1 MYAIPG
7 LLALLAFIYVRP
19 QEFIPALQS
28 VPFLY
33 VFVLLTAVGWV
44 LDLRLGFTRLRSSGM
59 LGWALAYFAWSV
71 ITFGVAKANGA
82 ATVPSELVMI
92 GVSCFL
98 FLVLS
103 QAIQTVAGVRMVAT
117 VILALTLV
125 LAAVGVHQ
133 AFAPLG
139 CVKQDDLQPNV
150 YRADGRGCSTVT
162 GGEIA
167 EGPSECAESSVYDA
181 SRFRCEHLG
190 LVGTLSVEGRVRYR
204 GIMEDPNE
212 LAMALSLALPF
223 AFALFQARR
232 TAPRVL
238 LAALALGLFGVCT
251 IMTRSRS
258 GQLAFLAVLGTYLL
272 RRLGWVGVAAAA
284 LLGAP
289 VLLLGGRDDSG
300 ADQSTMERLEC
311 WAAALDMFRGSP
323 IFGVG
328 KTQFAENHYL
338 TAHNSFMLALGET
351 GLPGLF
357 LFSSVVFQ
365 GLKGALAS
373 ARDAVTRDAPARVWS
388 SALFASLVACLVSA
402 FFLSQTDRV
411 MLWVPLGLAGGLV
424 SAARARDPSWKLRY
438 TWGEVLMVLTI
449 DVGLVAFMHV
459 YTRMK
464 GA

>member
-7 LLALLAFIYVRP
+7 LLALLTFIYTRP
-19 QEFIPALQS
+19 QEIFPALRS

-33 VFVLLTAVGWV
+33 LFVLLTAAGWA

-59 LGWALAYFAWSV
+59 LGWAIAYFVWSL
-71 ITFGVAKANGA
+71 ITFGWAKAHGA
-82 ATVPSELVMI
+82 ATVAPELVMI
-92 GVSCFL
+92 AVSFFL
-98 FLVLS
+98 FLALS
-103 QAIQTVAGVRMVAT
+103 QGIQTVAGVRMVAT
-117 VILALTLV
+117 LILGLSLV
-125 LAAVGVHQ
+125 LAAVGIHQ

-139 CVKQDDLQPNV
+139 CVKQDDLEPEIWA
-150 YRADGRGCSTVT
+150 ADGRACFTVQSGDT
-162 GGEIA
+162 DQA
-167 EGPSECAESSVYDA
+167 NECADNPLYDS

-190 LVGTLSVEGRVRYR
+190 MVGTMSVEGRVRYR

-223 AFALFQARR
+223 SFALFQARR

-238 LAALALGLFGVCT
+238 LVGLALGLFGVCT
-251 IMTRSRS
+251 ILTRSRS

-289 VLLLGGRDDSG
+289 VMLLGGRDDAG

-311 WAAALDMFRGSP
+311 WSAALDMFRGSP
-323 IFGVG
+323 VFGVG

-351 GLPGLF
+351 GLIGLF
-357 LFSSVVFQ
+357 LFSTMVYLAF
-365 GLKGALAS
+365 KAALTS
-373 ARDAVTRDAPARVWS
+373 ARDAVTGDAPARIWS
-388 SALFASLVACLVSA
+388 SALFASLCACMVSA

-411 MLWVPLGLAGGLV
+411 MVWVPFGMAAGLA
-424 SAARARDPSWKLRY
+424 SAARARDPAWKLRY
-438 TWGEVLMVLTI
+438 SWKEAALVFTA
-449 DVGLVAFMHV
+449 DVVLVAGMFV